1 MASSSKR
8 NKRKASSP
16 IDTASLV
23 DELIEHHPKRV
34 RYSAKASSTKATLK
48 AARLE
53 TNSGLRRKGK
63 QVAKSSQSLRAKPS
77 ASSGSADR
85 KASGSSGSAKGITLK
100 PYLVGRI
107 MLLPYGL
114 NKKGAIRVTRMRSAG
129 DSINSL
135 KRQGLVASKD
145 LEDEYLAIEP
155 DMDRAAVDDLLKGLF
170 PRYFA
175 WLASIGKDPDSPL
188 HWRVVAKDRQK
199 LEVLEDDTDWPSFPD
214 LCKAVH
220 DRNSGWQ
227 ERTWCFGMH
236 CHSEYLLYDL
246 AHASCNTVSA
256 TQIPSAVVKS
266 WDKGKGKA
274 GASSAEVHKQGI
286 GLVGDDEAVDDES
299 EAVEDEP
306 EAVEDESEAVEGE
319 EEADES
325 EEEANESEEE
335 AGEGEEEA
343 GEGEEADVI
352 SISSANTEAATESAH
367 ETEGS
372 EWEDKPLAQT
382 KSKSEYFK
390 LSVACLRFTDPVG
403 AGCPGKL
410 RRALNT
416 IERSFSSINLGK
428 SIEPSV
434 SGGSGTTSGPSLVA
448 AGGSSSS
455 GSGAV
460 AVAGSSSDGSGTV
473 AVEGSLSDGSSTLV
487 AVRGSLSDGPGVAA
501 ALPEIDFTN
510 PPFAQASGSTAA
522 PVTRSA
528 TMSGLPRVLLS
539 KDTIADDPWGI
550 QAEHD
555 TGDDD
560 DTVQSVLFPDGT
572 LVIGVGQT
580 LYKLYGGLLA
590 NLSAVFSSM
599 YLASQVAGCQVD
611 GTSEESPLY
620 LWDVDAFAFEA
631 LIEYTHGAKPVDGE
645 LPSLFTPSVPQLI
658 GILKLATMWEMTRAR
673 QFAIDALDSLPLQGS
688 PEWGPIAKIAC
699 CMSYGVEPWLIPALK
714 AVVQLEPI
722 GWDTPQFGYFK
733 SPQDANRIHVL
744 WRRIDRHRK
753 ALAWAPPT
761 YEAGAS
767 CTSPAQCSAKW
778 TATWSQA
785 LAGKLLHPD
794 EPIPDYQLVQFVR
807 DDMGRRTGLCYSCN
821 FHASFEM
828 RQNPLWSRE
837 ETIIQSVANSIK
849 SDYTFDAA

>member
-85 KASGSSGSAKGITLK
+85 K
-100 PYLVGRI
+100 
-107 MLLPYGL
+107 
-114 NKKGAIRVTRMRSAG
+114 KKGAIRVTRMRSAG

-227 ERTWCFGMH
+227 ERTWCF
-236 CHSEYLLYDL
+236 
-246 AHASCNTVSA
+246 VSA

-274 GASSAEVHKQGI
+274 GASSAEVRKQGI

-352 SISSANTEAATESAH
+352 SIYHLASANTEAATESAH

-382 KSKSEYFK
+382 KSK
-390 LSVACLRFTDPVG
+390 R
-403 AGCPGKL
+403 KL

-448 AGGSSSS
+448 AGGSSSG

-460 AVAGSSSDGSGTV
+460 AVAGSLSDGSGTV
-473 AVEGSLSDGSSTLV
+473 AVEGSLSDGSSTV

-539 KDTIADDPWGI
+539 KDTIADDPWGMHVGACNRGKLASSVQI
-550 QAEHD
+550 AISLPSTMASLAQAQANCQTTAERC
-555 TGDDD
+555 
-560 DTVQSVLFPDGT
+560 SVKLNTTLVMTMIRSNRFWFPNGT

-580 LYKLYGGLLA
+580 LYNIRKKKFCKL
-590 NLSAVFSSM
+590 
-599 YLASQVAGCQVD
+599 
-611 GTSEESPLY
+611 
-620 LWDVDAFAFEA
+620 
-631 LIEYTHGAKPVDGE
+631 H
-645 LPSLFTPSVPQLI
+645 TPEV
-658 GILKLATMWEMTRAR
+658 M
-673 QFAIDALDSLPLQGS
+673 
-688 PEWGPIAKIAC
+688 
-699 CMSYGVEPWLIPALK
+699 
-714 AVVQLEPI
+714 
-722 GWDTPQFGYFK
+722 
-733 SPQDANRIHVL
+733 
-744 WRRIDRHRK
+744 
-753 ALAWAPPT
+753 
-761 YEAGAS
+761 
-767 CTSPAQCSAKW
+767 
-778 TATWSQA
+778 
-785 LAGKLLHPD
+785 
-794 EPIPDYQLVQFVR
+794 
-807 DDMGRRTGLCYSCN
+807 
-821 FHASFEM
+821 
-828 RQNPLWSRE
+828 
-837 ETIIQSVANSIK
+837 
-849 SDYTFDAA
+849 